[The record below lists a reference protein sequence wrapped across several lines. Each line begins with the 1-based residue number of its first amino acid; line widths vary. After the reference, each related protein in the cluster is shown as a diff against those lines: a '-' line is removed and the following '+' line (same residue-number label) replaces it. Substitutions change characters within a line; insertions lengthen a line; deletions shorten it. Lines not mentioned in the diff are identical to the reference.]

1 MKKKNAITL
10 TAFLLAANFTS
21 LAHSSEWYTE
31 TLYDHWRQT
40 LKMDE
45 VLYQEQTKLQD
56 LVIFQNKQLGRVMAL
71 DGVIQ
76 LTEADEYIYHE
87 MLAHVPILTHGHVRN
102 VLIIGGGDGGML
114 REVVRHKNIE
124 RIVLVEI
131 DSSVVEFS
139 KKFLP
144 DLSQGA
150 FDDPRVEIV
159 IQDGAEFVKTKDR
172 KFDVIICDSTD
183 PIGPGQVLFT
193 KEFYGDCKALLS
205 EGGIFVNQN
214 GVPFMQKD
222 EITDTYSRRLPF
234 FKDTGFYIA
243 SVPTY
248 VGGFMAFGWA
258 SDSVEYRQL
267 SVEEIARRFSEIE
280 GEMRYY
286 TPAIH
291 KASFALPRFVE
302 KLLISE

>member
-1 MKKKNAITL
+1 M
-10 TAFLLAANFTS
+10 
-21 LAHSSEWYTE
+21 
-31 TLYDHWRQT
+31 
-40 LKMDE
+40 
-45 VLYQEQTKLQD
+45 
-56 LVIFQNKQLGRVMAL
+56 LV
-71 DGVIQ
+71 
-76 LTEADEYIYHE
+76 
-87 MLAHVPILTHGHVRN
+87 HVPILTHGHVRN
-102 VLIIGGGDGGML
+102 VLIIGGGDGGIL
-114 REVVRHKNIE
+114 REVVRHKNVE

-131 DSSVVEFS
+131 DGSVVEFS

-144 DLSQGA
+144 NLSKGA
-150 FDDPRVEIV
+150 FDDPRLKIV
-159 IQDGAEFVKTKDR
+159 IQDGAEFVKTTDC

-205 EGGIFVNQN
+205 KEGIFVNQN
-214 GVPFMQKD
+214 GVPFMQKG
-222 EITDTYSRRLPF
+222 EITDTYSRRLAF

-258 SDSVEYRQL
+258 TDSVEYRQL
-267 SVEEIARRFSEIE
+267 SIEEITRRLSFVD

-302 KLLISE
+302 KLLIK